1 MTIIEPIEGLTLESN
16 PESQARANLDIVFH
30 RIEWSEEAFENINE
44 YREALDNLK
53 DEKRAIFE
61 QLVEAYKTG
70 DLEAC
75 YAIGCAYSSYNG
87 GVKRNLELA
96 HAFFLQA
103 AKAGH
108 PKAMTSYAYIC
119 RRSNDHQD
127 TPEVIEWLM
136 NAANAGDTSAMR
148 SVAFRYLEGDSLE
161 VDYEKAEYWLQ
172 SAYNKGGGICAYDLG
187 KLYEFYLKDDEKAYQ
202 WYLILAEQHPKNFR
216 DLARFLN
223 QDNTKYFDP
232 AESLRLKIEN
242 WKKCIEISRP
252 VVCGEIAE
260 HYLNGR
266 GVDASKDEALKW
278 LRKKLELL
286 KPDTKLA
293 RETQLEIS
301 ELEGNLI

>member
-44 YREALDNLK
+44 YRKALDNLK

-108 PKAMTSYAYIC
+108 PKAMLRTLETRVQCALWPL
-119 RRSNDHQD
+119 D
-127 TPEVIEWLM
+127 TV
-136 NAANAGDTSAMR
+136 
-148 SVAFRYLEGDSLE
+148 
-161 VDYEKAEYWLQ
+161 KAT
-172 SAYNKGGGICAYDLG
+172 
-187 KLYEFYLKDDEKAYQ
+187 
-202 WYLILAEQHPKNFR
+202 H
-216 DLARFLN
+216 
-223 QDNTKYFDP
+223 
-232 AESLRLKIEN
+232 
-242 WKKCIEISRP
+242 
-252 VVCGEIAE
+252 
-260 HYLNGR
+260 
-266 GVDASKDEALKW
+266 
-278 LRKKLELL
+278 
-286 KPDTKLA
+286 
-293 RETQLEIS
+293 
-301 ELEGNLI
+301 